1 MLIPVASVSVVIVL
15 LAADNKTRLVALSGI
30 LLALA
35 MALLFLKT
43 IVPVWDFSIYILI
56 SFFTGIILQEGN
68 DRWAWIY
75 FLALIALSLLL
86 PVNKLSFLIFYSF
99 FGFYGIFKFYIEK
112 LKSRYIEFILKL
124 VLINS
129 ALIINYLFAKTF
141 LPGIFGD
148 GIQLYLIILIAS
160 IFIFIYDYIYTLAM
174 VFYNGRLKILLGGK
188 GNA

>member
-1 MLIPVASVSVVIVL
+1 MVIVL

-75 FLALIALSLLL
+75 FLALISLSLLL
-86 PVNKLSFLIFYSF
+86 L
-99 FGFYGIFKFYIEK
+99 FYI
-112 LKSRYIEFILKL
+112 
-124 VLINS
+124 
-129 ALIINYLFAKTF
+129 
-141 LPGIFGD
+141 
-148 GIQLYLIILIAS
+148 
-160 IFIFIYDYIYTLAM
+160 
-174 VFYNGRLKILLGGK
+174 
-188 GNA
+188 